1 MYTNRPRRLTTGLSA
16 VLIACVAASLLA
28 GPVAAAPDPDKADQR
43 AELKAERDAAKD
55 ERELLRAERKA
66 ERDAAKDERE
76 LLREERKAALE
87 ARKEAAKLMREA
99 ARAEIAILREGFSE
113 KSVEER
119 MVALEAI
126 RDVREGH
133 QEAFLALMEDWQA
146 ERDLLLPSTLS
157 DTLEGSVADESDETE
172 EEAEDE
178 LETEEE
184 PVGDEDPEEG

>member
-43 AELKAERDAAKD
+43 AEL
-55 ERELLRAERKA
+55 KA

-178 LETEEE
+178 LEPEEE

>member
-28 GPVAAAPDPDKADQR
+28 GPVAAAPDPEKADQ
-43 AELKAERDAAKD
+43 
-55 ERELLRAERKA
+55 RAERKA

-178 LETEEE
+178 LEPEEE